1 MLNNALGVSLLAVSW
16 VCSKVGWLE
25 GMVKVCKSHS
35 GDVRWSHPKTVIYY
49 RECPCFFRMCFGC
62 NIISFEWSNVRDGRC
77 RVQGTWII
85 TDLSIP
91 LRLSGYWRLM
101 AWRNRRLDWYL
112 PWCYTFSPASWI
124 EPWLVLWRLWNGSCY
139 IHEIML
145 DHQTKRISDISGCF
159 PDVVMLC
166 WSSIS
171 FFHLFHNKYMLSPA
185 ELGYTLLLVFRS
197 CQLSK
202 VKVPLAAVETP
213 RKFMRAH

>member
-1 MLNNALGVSLLAVSW
+1 MSGEVIQKRWFITGNVLVFSGCALGAILFHLNDLMSEMEGAESRVHGSSL
-16 VCSKVGWLE
+16 
-25 GMVKVCKSHS
+25 
-35 GDVRWSHPKTVIYY
+35 
-49 RECPCFFRMCFGC
+49 
-62 NIISFEWSNVRDGRC
+62 ISQV
-77 RVQGTWII
+77 
-85 TDLSIP
+85 IP

-139 IHEIML
+139 IHEIIL

-171 FFHLFHNKYMLSPA
+171 FVHLFHNKYMLSPA
-185 ELGYTLLLVFRS
+185 EWGYTLLLVFRS